1 MLATNRAELRR
12 SLEVLRDALG
22 ALDAD
27 LALNDPPQAAVQDL
41 EQAVSGIR
49 SSVWELLK
57 AEHADDYA
65 GYLGKMRLRRAI
77 EICEDVLSDLYAD
90 TLAPNTPKLRA
101 FQATLQEFAKVRAA
115 SKA

>member
-1 MLATNRAELRR
+1 MATNRAELRK
-12 SLEVLRDALG
+12 SLDELRGALG
-22 ALDAD
+22 ALEPD
-27 LALNDPPQAAVQDL
+27 LASDDPPQAAVQDL
-41 EQAVSGIR
+41 ERAVTGIR

-65 GYLGKMRLRRAI
+65 GYLGKIRLRRAI

-90 TLAPNTPKLRA
+90 TLAPNTPRLRA
-101 FQATLQEFAKVRAA
+101 FQATLQEFSKVRAA